1 MTSQTS
7 FTHFHQPQAGKK
19 LLPFPLFVHFITFIL
34 VLIAGLLGKGGLLFW
49 SGAFIFTS
57 LLIYQHLIVKH
68 DDLSRVTLAFG
79 TTNGIAS
86 ILFAVFVILDLFF
99 RYQ

>member
-1 MTSQTS
+1 M
-7 FTHFHQPQAGKK
+7 
-19 LLPFPLFVHFITFIL
+19 VTFIS
-34 VLIAGLLGKGGLLFW
+34 VLAAGFVDDSGLLFW
-49 SGAFIFTS
+49 TGVASFTS

-86 ILFAVFVILDLFF
+86 IIFALFVILDLFM
-99 RYQ
+99 RNR